1 MVYWTSFLIVQYP
14 LYSLSYWINCH
25 WFLKHNN
32 ELNFSQTSIKLL
44 VCGYSRMNMLYRNK
58 LILIFLIVET
68 WDNLVFYC
76 AALFTSKHC
85 VSANHRNKPFITI
98 LLGSLARIYQNFSFW
113 LENMY
118 STKRMGK
125 FAELPP
131 SFHTFRK
138 VKLHLLN
145 SRNLQLCWK
154 LWFSSKSFLPR

>member
-1 MVYWTSFLIVQYP
+1 MNWTFHKRLSNYSYAGTLGWICYIVTRKF
-14 LYSLSYWINCH
+14 
-25 WFLKHNN
+25 WFFWL
-32 ELNFSQTSIKLL
+32 
-44 VCGYSRMNMLYRNK
+44 
-58 LILIFLIVET
+58 VET

-76 AALFTSKHC
+76 AAQFTSKHC